1 MYADANVKSMKE
13 ICGMKILKYMG
24 MLAAQF
30 IVMAIAAY
38 VFFNTIWLSKALY
51 AVCAWALV
59 PAEGLFSAYFIT
71 VKGVNN
77 YLAWI
82 APPAAAVLAHYIAFF
97 YTPTNAGPFMI
108 CALCA
113 IVGAA
118 AGDVKKKFDRK

>member
-1 MYADANVKSMKE
+1 MYTDIDANRMKV
-13 ICGMKILKYMG
+13 IRKMKMLKYMG

-30 IVMAIAAY
+30 AGMALCAY
-38 VFFNTIWLSKALY
+38 VLFNTLWLSNVLY

-59 PAEGLFSAYFIT
+59 PAAGLFSSYFVT

>member
-1 MYADANVKSMKE
+1 MYVDVNAKLMKE
-13 ICGMKILKYMG
+13 NRSMRILKYAG
-24 MLAAQF
+24 MLAVQF
-30 IVMAIAAY
+30 VVTAVCAY

-59 PAEGLFSAYFIT
+59 PAAGLFGAYYVT

-82 APPAAAVLAHYIAFF
+82 APPAAAVLAHYAAFF
-97 YTPTNAGPFMI
+97 TTPVNAGPFFV

-118 AGDVKKKFDRK
+118 AGDVKKKTDRK